1 MTSASSSSPKKG
13 LSFFSYHRN
22 LFGRRLWVGVVSIV
36 LQLLFYTVATPL
48 RIVYDRSQVADQ
60 LTTEI
65 ARATYRTKQAQMI
78 FGQMCLS
85 SIAMGLTL
93 LLAVVIAHQGFAYVF
108 SRRELDFYMSQPVK
122 RSRHFRD
129 VYINGIMLFAL
140 PYMISVLLGVC
151 VAEGMHSMS
160 TLVFG
165 EILYGMLRMFF
176 FFVGIIRELFRKNT
190 EIVKNAFKE
199 IDYYTIILLTGLF
212 VVIGGIKNAGV
223 IDIIGNAISK
233 VGGSS
238 GSVFIVYTVIVWMS
252 VILSAFIDNIPFAAT
267 MLPVIR
273 AVSMSLGIEPYLLY
287 FGLLTGATLGGNLTP
302 VGASANIAATGIL
315 KKEGYEVSFQSF
327 MKIGVPFTLT
337 AVTVG
342 YLFLWLVWK

>member
-85 SIAMGLTL
+85 SVAMGLTL

-140 PYMISVLLGVC
+140 PYMISVFLGVC

-176 FFVGIIRELFRKNT
+176 FFVAVYSIAVIAVLTTGREIYAILVTIFLLLFEFVAHAVLALLRSYYLVTYYPTVHNLRTTGIKENRSIQSDLDILTVKINIHNILKIQFINLLLNLLSHLFR
-190 EIVKNAFKE
+190 
-199 IDYYTIILLTGLF
+199 
-212 VVIGGIKNAGV
+212 
-223 IDIIGNAISK
+223 
-233 VGGSS
+233 
-238 GSVFIVYTVIVWMS
+238 
-252 VILSAFIDNIPFAAT
+252 
-267 MLPVIR
+267 
-273 AVSMSLGIEPYLLY
+273 LGK
-287 FGLLTGATLGGNLTP
+287 GLLLIFFRKFFFAQLSGT
-302 VGASANIAATGIL
+302 VGIL
-315 KKEGYEVSFQSF
+315 IFV
-327 MKIGVPFTLT
+327 
-337 AVTVG
+337 
-342 YLFLWLVWK
+342 

>member
-129 VYINGIMLFAL
+129 VSWG
-140 PYMISVLLGVC
+140 SVLRKECTPCQRLSS
-151 VAEGMHSMS
+151 ARFSMECS
-160 TLVFG
+160 ACSSSSS
-165 EILYGMLRMFF
+165 RC
-176 FFVGIIRELFRKNT
+176 
-190 EIVKNAFKE
+190 
-199 IDYYTIILLTGLF
+199 ILLP
-212 VVIGGIKNAGV
+212 
-223 IDIIGNAISK
+223 
-233 VGGSS
+233 
-238 GSVFIVYTVIVWMS
+238 
-252 VILSAFIDNIPFAAT
+252 LSQC
-267 MLPVIR
+267 LR
-273 AVSMSLGIEPYLLY
+273 QEGKSMPS
-287 FGLLTGATLGGNLTP
+287 
-302 VGASANIAATGIL
+302 
-315 KKEGYEVSFQSF
+315 
-327 MKIGVPFTLT
+327 
-337 AVTVG
+337 
-342 YLFLWLVWK
+342 W